1 MTRFRDIYKKCP
13 DRRPCFGAEY
23 RGTERF
29 CKVLRTV
36 YEKDGEC
43 RFCKRRIT
51 DRTDKHE

>member
-1 MTRFRDIYKKCP
+1 MTRFRDTYKRCP
-13 DRRPCFGAEY
+13 DSRPCFAAKV

-29 CKVLRTV
+29 CGILRTV

-51 DRTDKHE
+51 DRTDKP